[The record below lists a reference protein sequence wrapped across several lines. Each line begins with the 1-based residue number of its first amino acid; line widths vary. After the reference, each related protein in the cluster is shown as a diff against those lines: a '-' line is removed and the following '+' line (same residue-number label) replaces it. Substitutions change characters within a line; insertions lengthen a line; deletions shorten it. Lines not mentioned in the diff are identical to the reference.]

1 MDFRKNSSVVVRVI
15 ELTISRVI
23 NKMVKINDG
32 AIEGRRVH

>member
-1 MDFRKNSSVVVRVI
+1 MNFRKNSLVVVRGI

>member
-1 MDFRKNSSVVVRVI
+1 MDFRKNSVVVRVI